1 MSESYA
7 VRAVRKESPVST
19 RTTIA
24 IPTNGPGGI
33 DAPRSAHFGHAESFT
48 VVDVVDGVVVGSHT
62 LVNPPHEHGG
72 CGMTVAML
80 AQAGV
85 DTAIVVGMG
94 RGPMAAMAAHNITPL
109 FDDQSP
115 TPGDA
120 VRAYLAGASVQFG
133 SQHSCQGH
141 DHAN

>member
-1 MSESYA
+1 LSN
-7 VRAVRKESPVST
+7 P
-19 RTTIA
+19 TTIA
-24 IPTNGPGGI
+24 VPTTGAGGL

-48 VVDVVDGVVVGSHT
+48 VVDVIDGAITNERT

-94 RGPMAAMAAHNITPL
+94 RGPLNAMSAHNITPL
-109 FDDQSP
+109 FDDVSP
-115 TPGDA
+115 TPRDA
-120 VRAYLAGASVQFG
+120 VQAYLGGRSVQFG
-133 SQHSCQGH
+133 DDHSCQGH
-141 DHAN
+141 THAN